1 MMKRLGICAMLMA
14 LVMMVGCD
22 PVTYDVFA
30 TVCGTVV
37 NSDTMEPLE
46 GVSVILSPSG
56 KSKITGTDGYF
67 EFAEVEAM
75 QYTLTVQKAG
85 YSTNRKSVN
94 AIAGETTDVTI
105 TMDVKK

>member
-85 YSTNRKSVN
+85 YSTNRKLVN
-94 AIAGETTDVTI
+94 AIAGETVETTI
-105 TMDVKK
+105 TMEVKK